1 MCMILHNVNTSELL
15 DTLKDL
21 RENRRLSSE
30 SEAILKPFVGLVS
43 EFTFTFF
50 EAGSTF
56 SCRLDDRYAK
66 GKTVVAQFS
75 EFGVECTI
83 LFPPSDNEWVECL
96 SKDDQFDLKVVVLE
110 LDNLY
115 QRVVF
120 GKFFDG
126 DKKDN
131 FQVQQPAEVKDEKV
145 SQSIVELDGNLET
158 ENTSDAVC
166 NGGSSDDN
174 VEEEVSLSSF
184 SDEETE
190 NMFNI
195 EEEIRDEKSL
205 PVEGRSA
212 QGFKDENEVKVIENS
227 KPIKVDDTNS
237 NQEDEKTEPIE
248 KPPPLPS
255 LNVQKKAKEIDFL
268 ELERI
273 RDKRYDEGA
282 ASLTEEEKEI
292 LSLASKRVRKSFVIP
307 TSTKNKKPS
316 QKHKADE
323 DNIVSMGCRGLGGIL
338 VGFFGLQTLSNG
350 WFLLSLVIFAIAG
363 YLLNPIVK
371 KLRED

>member
-1 MCMILHNVNTSELL
+1 MCMVLPNVNKGELL

-30 SEAILKPFVGLVS
+30 SEAILKPFVGVVS
-43 EFTFTFF
+43 EFTFTFL

-66 GKTVVAQFS
+66 GKTVVAQFT

-83 LFPPSDNEWVECL
+83 LFPPSDNDWVECL

-131 FQVQQPAEVKDEKV
+131 FQVQQPDEVKDEKV
-145 SQSIVELDGNLET
+145 SQSIVELDVNLES
-158 ENTSDAVC
+158 ENTSDAVF
-166 NGGSSDDN
+166 NGDSSLGN

-184 SDEETE
+184 S
-190 NMFNI
+190 N
-195 EEEIRDEKSL
+195 EEIENTVIIKDKIHDEKGL
-205 PVEGRSA
+205 AVDGTN
-212 QGFKDENEVKVIENS
+212 GLGLKDENEVNVIENS

-255 LNVQKKAKEIDFL
+255 LNAQKKAKEIDYL

-338 VGFFGLQTLSNG
+338 VGFFGLQALSNG
-350 WFLLSLVIFAIAG
+350 WGLASLVMCGIAW
-363 YLLNPIVK
+363 YLLNPIIK